1 MFLNF
6 PKREGNSPGL
16 TDGQRYRQLTLSI
29 SSSNQMSLED
39 TFQPQ
44 SKYNWRTFPKC
55 DPILIYKRFLG
66 CSGQKVKTVV
76 TRKLNMQE
84 G

>member
-6 PKREGNSPGL
+6 PKRGGNSPGL
-16 TDGQRYRQLTLSI
+16 TDGQRYKQLTLSI

-44 SKYNWRTFPKC
+44 SKYNLENFSEVRPN
-55 DPILIYKRFLG
+55 PYI
-66 CSGQKVKTVV
+66 
-76 TRKLNMQE
+76 
-84 G
+84 

>member
-16 TDGQRYRQLTLSI
+16 TDGQRYKQLTLSI

-39 TFQPQ
+39 TFQLQ
-44 SKYNWRTFPKC
+44 SKYNLENFSEVRPN
-55 DPILIYKRFLG
+55 PYK
-66 CSGQKVKTVV
+66 
-76 TRKLNMQE
+76 
-84 G
+84 